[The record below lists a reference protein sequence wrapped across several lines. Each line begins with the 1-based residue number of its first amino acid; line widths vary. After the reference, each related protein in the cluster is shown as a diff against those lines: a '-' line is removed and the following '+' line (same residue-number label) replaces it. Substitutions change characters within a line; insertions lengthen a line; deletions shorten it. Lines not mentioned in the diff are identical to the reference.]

1 MVSPEK
7 LEFLRDKLNILDVAA
22 VLPFY
27 VPLFISWLE
36 QSVITQV
43 KVSEP
48 ETKMMASWTI
58 EAGSETMME
67 DMR

>member
-43 KVSEP
+43 KESEP
-48 ETKMMASWTI
+48 ETEIMASWTI